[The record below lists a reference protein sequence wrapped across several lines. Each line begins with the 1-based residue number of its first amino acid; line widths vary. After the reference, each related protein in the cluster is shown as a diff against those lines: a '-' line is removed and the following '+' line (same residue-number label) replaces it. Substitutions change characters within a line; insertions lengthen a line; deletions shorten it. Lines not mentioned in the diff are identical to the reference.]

1 VLDDHLATGQG
12 AQLSVQ
18 PVQVGDGSRGER
30 RQALVAQE
38 RPPVPPGES
47 EHERLAERGG
57 VRGHVQPAL
66 EVLQVGGAGTFH
78 AVGHGDLLGAD
89 PAQVRA
95 EAGPRLQVAQHV
107 AGGPRPAER
116 AEPLVEAV
124 RDGGPRYVRAVG
136 KPGQVPLVRQRPH
149 QVVGGGEVQPAPARD
164 GFDGQGRPGAHHLKD
179 AERAPDTLHEVA
191 GFLVAWVVGHDEYLP
206 CSRS

>member
-1 VLDDHLATGQG
+1 VLDDHLATGQR

-18 PVQVGDGSRGER
+18 PVQVGDGRRSER
-30 RQALVAQE
+30 RQPLVAQE
-38 RPPVPPGES
+38 RAPVPPGEP

-66 EVLQVGGAGTFH
+66 EVLQVGRAWAFH

-89 PAQVRA
+89 PPQVCA
-95 EAGPRLQVAQHV
+95 EPGPRLQVAQHV

-124 RDGGPRYVRAVG
+124 GDGGARHVRAVR
-136 KPGQVPLVRQRPH
+136 KPGQVLLIGQRPH
-149 QVVGGGEVQPAPARD
+149 QVIGGREVELAPPGDRLH
-164 GFDGQGRPGAHHLKD
+164 GQRPPGAHHLKD

-191 GFLVAWVVGHDEYLP
+191 GFLVAWVVGHDEHLP
-206 CSRS
+206 